1 MQQEYTNKSGVGV
14 TFVGVFLLYAN
25 ITSTDY
31 YFCIILLYY
40 ATARRSWRSAWA
52 STLVA

>member
-25 ITSTDY
+25 ITTAL
-31 YFCIILLYY
+31 IITSVLYY
-40 ATARRSWRSAWA
+40 CIMLLPGGAGAPPGR
-52 STLVA
+52 LH